1 LDLSSCCRGDFATMP
16 QWCPGIGRRL
26 APIRRRHSPDRAG
39 DGRTV
44 DDGIASPSA
53 DFSRP
58 QVRQRQRDRPNLAV
72 RRGLVAAADNAF
84 RDRFVIGVIRLSL
97 GRREGEPG
105 SLGRYITA
113 ALATVMGC
121 DGRFCRRAHTV
132 RPPPIGRL
140 WRN

>member
-1 LDLSSCCRGDFATMP
+1 MPAVTSATYLARGAFFAP
-16 QWCPGIGRRL
+16 L
-26 APIRRRHSPDRAG
+26 AMS
-39 DGRTV
+39 
-44 DDGIASPSA
+44 
-53 DFSRP
+53 
-58 QVRQRQRDRPNLAV
+58 
-72 RRGLVAAADNAF
+72 F
-84 RDRFVIGVIRLSL
+84 RDRFVIGVIRSGL

-105 SLGRYITA
+105 SLGRYVTA